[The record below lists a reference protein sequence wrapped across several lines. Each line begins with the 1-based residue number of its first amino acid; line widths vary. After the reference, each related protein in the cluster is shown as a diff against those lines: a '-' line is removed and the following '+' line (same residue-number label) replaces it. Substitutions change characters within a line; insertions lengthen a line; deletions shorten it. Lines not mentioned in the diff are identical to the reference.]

1 LIVQRLIEL
10 AKKLDVPVQH
20 EASSKSTGTDTDHVY
35 WSKQGV
41 PSALISI
48 PMRYMHSTV
57 EMVDLADV
65 EKTILLLTNF
75 VQTVG
80 SENEFTVKVL

>member
-1 LIVQRLIEL
+1 
-10 AKKLDVPVQH
+10 
-20 EASSKSTGTDTDHVY
+20 
-35 WSKQGV
+35 V

-65 EKTILLLTNF
+65 EKAILLLTNF

-80 SENEFTVKVL
+80 SENEFTAKVL